1 MIMRRR
7 PLLRAAAVGGTAYA
21 VGRSNARRQAEQQ
34 YQDQDQDARLA
45 ALEAQQ
51 QQQAY
56 APPPPQQ
63 QQAYIPQ
70 QAPASGEP
78 SIADQLNQLI
88 ELHNNGHLTDAE
100 FAAAKASVLG
110 KA

>member
-34 YQDQDQDARLA
+34 YMDQDQDARLA

-56 APPPPQQ
+56 APPPQQ

-70 QAPASGEP
+70 QAPATGEP

-88 ELHNNGHLTDAE
+88 ELHNAGHLTDDE

>member
-1 MIMRRR
+1 MRRR

-21 VGRSNARRQAEQQ
+21 VGRHNARRQAEQE
-34 YQDQDQDARLA
+34 YMDQDQDARLA
-45 ALEAQQ
+45 ALEQQ
-51 QQQAY
+51 QQQAAY
-56 APPPPQQ
+56 APPPQQ
-63 QQAYIPQ
+63 QAYVPQ
-70 QAPASGEP
+70 QAPAASEP

-88 ELHNNGHLTDAE
+88 ELHKSGHLTDEE